1 MQRISPS
8 DEREPLSVADLDRIL
23 RNAVEGATVGI
34 WVQGEISGLKRAA
47 SGHVYFCLK
56 DEREDAVI
64 DAVAYRDNAQR
75 ARTLLTEGARVVVRG
90 RATVWAPRGRLQ
102 FVIDAVRPAGR
113 GALLEALEK
122 LKQKLAAEGLFDA
135 SKKKPV
141 PSSARVIGVVTSSSG
156 AVIHDIIR
164 VAECRGRV
172 RILLAPAQVQGEGAA
187 ESLVA
192 ALDRL
197 EKVRGLD
204 VIIIGRGGG
213 SFEDLLAF
221 QDERVVRRVAACKL
235 PIVSA
240 VGHEIDVTLTD
251 LAADARASTPSQAAE
266 MVVADEQAQRQ
277 KLAHLRSRL
286 RRVMRALLAEDRA
299 ALDRILYQLGDGKRL
314 VAERQQRLDDLYGQ
328 LQSSVLDSLRLR
340 RSGLD
345 KWERRLMTR
354 HPHVVL
360 ERARGRLGSLQL
372 RLKNAMAG
380 RLDQHRS
387 AIRDRQGRLYAL
399 SPLAVLARGYA
410 IATGADGRALRDAAQ
425 VRDNERIGV
434 RLSRG
439 RLVAEVL
446 EHRDAAAEEPDGK

>member
-141 PSSARVIGVVTSSSG
+141 PSSAQVIGVVTSSSG

-277 KLAHLRSRL
+277 ELAHLRSRL

-314 VAERQQRLDDLYGQ
+314 VAERQQRLDDLYGR

-354 HPHVVL
+354 HPRVVL

-410 IATGADGRALRDAAQ
+410 IATGADGRALRDVAQ
-425 VRDNERIGV
+425 VRDNERIEV
-434 RLSRG
+434 RLSQG